1 MSWRSSLFFGWFYN
15 IYSMLWHVYHSTKWG
30 EKWELSWDAAAFWRH
45 SVQTC
50 HVESDKPWKECVG
63 SVASFQVLFFFP
75 NICNTFK
82 NNDFP
87 ALQGPPFSFVHKK
100 QLKHTTVPRAFS
112 FFFFRQQVF
121 SCLLFSPL
129 WIRWKSMCYSNKT
142 QRHIEH
148 ELISH
153 HQKL

>member
-1 MSWRSSLFFGWFYN
+1 MLQPFEGIQFRLAMLKVISRERNVLVLLPRSNFCFS
-15 IYSMLWHVYHSTKWG
+15 S
-30 EKWELSWDAAAFWRH
+30 
-45 SVQTC
+45 
-50 HVESDKPWKECVG
+50 P
-63 SVASFQVLFFFP
+63 
-75 NICNTFK
+75 NTFW

-100 QLKHTTVPRAFS
+100 QT

-142 QRHIEH
+142 QRHKSIPVSMNSSPTTKNYKASDFIRRQLEPYS
-148 ELISH
+148 L
-153 HQKL
+153 